1 LIARNRETLASAACM
16 SEAAAGVVYGV
27 MGKVWRAM
35 LANKP
40 AGKPPISGRRGLLQH
55 CYVQR
60 CYVQHGYMLHCSPLS
75 LLLCATLALGSAAV
89 LPRTALSQATPSPAT
104 PAQTTPG
111 QVTPPQAPATANP
124 VHPRHHKKPTPVAE
138 PAPPP
143 PPTVAPSR
151 FQEPAVPATVTAATN
166 QLTVTADNSSLAQIL
181 HQVSSATGMKLD
193 GLGGDERVFGS
204 FGPGAPREVLTSLLN
219 GTSYN
224 VMMVGDL
231 PNGAPRELLL
241 TSRTAGGAS
250 PSASANPAPT
260 HTDDEAS
267 PDDSGNSDDSS
278 DDSAPPMQYT
288 PPSITPAA
296 PPPRTMPQMRNMP
309 SPPQE

>member
-1 LIARNRETLASAACM
+1 M

-27 MGKVWRAM
+27 MGKVSMRAM

-40 AGKPPISGRRGLLQH
+40 AGKPPISGRRCLVQH
-55 CYVQR
+55 CHVQYCHVQR
-60 CYVQHGYMLHCSPLS
+60 CYVPRCLPLS

-89 LPRTALSQATPSPAT
+89 LPRSALSQATPSQPT
-104 PAQTTPG
+104 PSQTTPG
-111 QVTPPQAPATANP
+111 QATPSQTPGMTNPAPA
-124 VHPRHHKKPTPVAE
+124 RHHKKPTPVADPV
-138 PAPPP
+138 PASPP

-166 QLTVTADNSSLAQIL
+166 QLTVTADNSSLTQIL

-250 PSASANPAPT
+250 PPANANPAQA
-260 HTDDEAS
+260 HTDDETN
-267 PDDSGNSDDSS
+267 PDDNGNADDSS

>member
-1 LIARNRETLASAACM
+1 LRETLQPCFSRCA

-27 MGKVWRAM
+27 MGKVRMSDM
-35 LANKP
+35 LASKP
-40 AGKPPISGRRGLLQH
+40 AGKPLISGRRYDKRRH
-55 CYVQR
+55 
-60 CYVQHGYMLHCSPLS
+60 SPLS
-75 LLLCATLALGSAAV
+75 LLLCGTLALGSAAV
-89 LPRTALSQATPSPAT
+89 LPRAALSQATPS
-104 PAQTTPG
+104 QTTPS
-111 QVTPPQAPATANP
+111 QAPGAANLA
-124 VHPRHHKKPTPVAE
+124 HARGHKPTPVTDPV

-143 PPTVAPSR
+143 PPTVAPSL
-151 FQEPAVPATVTAATN
+151 FQQPPVPATVTAATN
-166 QLTVTADNSSLAQIL
+166 KLTVKADNSSLAQIL
-181 HQVSSATGMKLD
+181 HQISSTTGMKLD

-241 TSRTAGGAS
+241 TSRAKGGPA
-250 PSASANPAPT
+250 PSANPNPAQP
-260 HTDDEAS
+260 HPDEEAN
-267 PDDSGNSDDSS
+267 PDDNGNGDDSS
-278 DDSAPPMQYT
+278 DDAAPPMQYT

-309 SPPQE
+309 SPPEE

>member
-1 LIARNRETLASAACM
+1 M
-16 SEAAAGVVYGV
+16 
-27 MGKVWRAM
+27 RAM

-40 AGKPPISGRRGLLQH
+40 AEKPPISGRQGYVQH
-55 CYVQR
+55 CYVPR
-60 CYVQHGYMLHCSPLS
+60 CSPLS
-75 LLLCATLALGSAAV
+75 LFLCATLALGSAAV
-89 LPRTALSQATPSPAT
+89 LPRTALSQATPS
-104 PAQTTPG
+104 QTTPG
-111 QVTPPQAPATANP
+111 QATPPQAPATANP
-124 VHPRHHKKPTPVAE
+124 AHARRHKKPTPVAE

-224 VMMVGDL
+224 IMMVGDL

-250 PSASANPAPT
+250 PSANANPAPT

-267 PDDSGNSDDSS
+267 PDDSGNADDSS